1 MYDQKRMYL
10 FLKMFLAIQEDLTP
24 ESTKS
29 ILEALRKDQKPKVGS
44 QSGRTT
50 CEPLGVKKIKLL
62 YPPKSID

>member
-1 MYDQKRMYL
+1 
-10 FLKMFLAIQEDLTP
+10 MFLAIQEDLTP